1 MRQPSGE
8 EKPLN
13 TTACSLA
20 LVLGLALGSTA
31 AAQPTLPP
39 GVLAAP
45 TNAPPPRAVALGPYA
60 VTVESDPTLPTHT
73 IYRPTD
79 LRAFAGGKLPIVA
92 WGNGGCINAGLMF
105 RNFLTEI
112 ASHGFLVVAIGPI
125 DAPLPNFGARPA
137 GGAVSIPPPAT
148 HDGQLIDAIDW
159 AIAQNGKAGPYRDVL
174 DPSAVA
180 VMGQS
185 CGGLQAIAVG
195 ADPRIKTVVIWNSGV
210 FNAANGLPV
219 LSGATKASLARI
231 HAPMAYFIGGP
242 TDIAF
247 ANAEDDFKRIQG
259 IPVFKG
265 DLNVGHGGTYSQPN
279 GGWFGEV
286 GAAWL
291 KWRLRGDEEAG
302 KLFDGPRCGLCV
314 NPAWTVEKKNMN

>member
-1 MRQPSGE
+1 M
-8 EKPLN
+8 K
-13 TTACSLA
+13 TKACSLA
-20 LVLGLALGSTA
+20 LALGLALGSAA
-31 AAQPTLPP
+31 AAQPATGMFGPP
-39 GVLAAP
+39 P
-45 TNAPPPRAVALGPYA
+45 NAPPPRAVALGPYA

-73 IYRPTD
+73 IYRPTN

-92 WGNGGCINAGLMF
+92 WGNGGCVNVGLAF
-105 RNFLTEI
+105 KTFLTEI

-137 GGAVSIPPPAT
+137 GAPSSIPPPAT

-159 AIAQNGKAGPYRDVL
+159 AIAQNGKAGPYRGVL
-174 DPSAVA
+174 DVSAVA

-185 CGGLQAIAVG
+185 CGGLQAIAVAG
-195 ADPRIKTVVIWNSGV
+195 DPRIKTVVIWNSGV
-210 FNAANGLPV
+210 FNAANGLPQ
-219 LSGATKASLARI
+219 LSGATKASLDRI

-265 DLNVGHGGTYSQPN
+265 DLNVGHGGTYQQPN

-291 KWRLRGDEEAG
+291 KWRLKGDKAAG

-314 NPAWTVEKKNMN
+314 DPAWTVEKKGMN

>member
-1 MRQPSGE
+1 M
-8 EKPLN
+8 K
-13 TTACSLA
+13 TKACSLA
-20 LVLGLALGSTA
+20 LALGLALGSAA
-31 AAQPTLPP
+31 AAQPATGMFGPP
-39 GVLAAP
+39 P
-45 TNAPPPRAVALGPYA
+45 NAPPPRAVALGPYA

-92 WGNGGCINAGLMF
+92 WGNGGCVNVGLAF
-105 RNFLTEI
+105 KTFLTEI

-137 GGAVSIPPPAT
+137 GAPSSIPPPAT

-159 AIAQNGKAGPYRDVL
+159 AIAQNGKAGPYRGVL
-174 DPSAVA
+174 DVSAVA

-185 CGGLQAIAVG
+185 CGGLQAIAVAG
-195 ADPRIKTVVIWNSGV
+195 DPRIKTVVIWNSGV
-210 FNAANGLPV
+210 FNAANGLPQ
-219 LSGATKASLARI
+219 LSGATKASLDRI

-265 DLNVGHGGTYSQPN
+265 DLNVGHGGTYQQPN

-291 KWRLRGDEEAG
+291 KWRLKGDKAAG

-314 NPAWTVEKKNMN
+314 DPAWTVEKKGMN